1 MIIYSKYPREWF
13 LSPTDEVPNNL
24 ERSFENNYFND
35 EMSIWPQSLKK
46 ESEIQNEP
54 SSFNPPDEESFKNF
68 NLTEMVLDEDEE
80 PNEAYNEEIP
90 KIKQNQKKNIF
101 KTEKVV
107 NGLPNPRKDGF
118 MKFIRKII
126 HKDYISYLNEAI
138 DESDLPKE
146 FKKRNRKI
154 HVPNS
159 KEFTQKVNND
169 SLFYV
174 LKKPMSTILC
184 IGKEEKTGRNQKNN
198 FKNIEDIKASYQQNP
213 TEKVGKIISLFNMT
227 YKEVI
232 EKFCESSELEEL
244 KKDKK
249 AKFFDEEFVRQKK
262 YSLLAKNGLIWFLES
277 LSPKKEENG
286 KMLRKKRYANH
297 Q

>member
-1 MIIYSKYPREWF
+1 MVPFSTP
-13 LSPTDEVPNNL
+13 LDEVPNNF
-24 ERSFENNYFND
+24 ERSFENNNFND

-80 PNEAYNEEIP
+80 LNEAYNEEIP
-90 KIKQNQKKNIF
+90 KIKQNQQKNIF
-101 KTEKVV
+101 KAEKVV
-107 NGLPNPRKDGF
+107 NVLPNPRIAGF

-154 HVPNS
+154 HVPNR

-198 FKNIEDIKASYQQNP
+198 LKNIEDIKASYQQNP
-213 TEKVGKIISLFNMT
+213 TEKVGKIIGLLKMT

-232 EKFCESSELEEL
+232 EKFSELSIFEEL
-244 KKDKK
+244 EKDKK
-249 AKFFDEEFVRQKK
+249 AKHFDEEFVRQKK
-262 YSLLAKNGLIWFLES
+262 YSLLAKNGLIRFLES

>member
-1 MIIYSKYPREWF
+1 MIFYSKYPRECF
-13 LSPTDEVPNNL
+13 LSPTDEVPNKF
-24 ERSFENNYFND
+24 ERSFENNFFND

-68 NLTEMVLDEDEE
+68 NLTEMVLDEDKE

-159 KEFTQKVNND
+159 K
-169 SLFYV
+169 
-174 LKKPMSTILC
+174 
-184 IGKEEKTGRNQKNN
+184 
-198 FKNIEDIKASYQQNP
+198 
-213 TEKVGKIISLFNMT
+213 KI
-227 YKEVI
+227 Y
-232 EKFCESSELEEL
+232 
-244 KKDKK
+244 
-249 AKFFDEEFVRQKK
+249 
-262 YSLLAKNGLIWFLES
+262 
-277 LSPKKEENG
+277 PKS
-286 KMLRKKRYANH
+286 
-297 Q
+297 

>member
-1 MIIYSKYPREWF
+1 MIIYSKYPRECF
-13 LSPTDEVPNNL
+13 LSPTDEVPNNF

-68 NLTEMVLDEDEE
+68 NLTEMVLDDDEE

-90 KIKQNQKKNIF
+90 KINQNQKKNIF
-101 KTEKVV
+101 KTEKES
-107 NGLPNPRKDGF
+107 NDPRIDRF

-154 HVPNS
+154 HVPNR

-213 TEKVGKIISLFNMT
+213 TEKVGKIIGLLKMT

-232 EKFCESSELEEL
+232 EKFSELSIFEEL
-244 KKDKK
+244 EKDKK
-249 AKFFDEEFVRQKK
+249 AKHFDEEFVRQKK
-262 YSLLAKNGLIWFLES
+262 YSLLAKNGLIRFLES

-286 KMLRKKRYANH
+286 TMLEKIC
-297 Q
+297 

>member
-13 LSPTDEVPNNL
+13 LSPTDEVPNKF

-198 FKNIEDIKASYQQNP
+198 FKNIENI
-213 TEKVGKIISLFNMT
+213 
-227 YKEVI
+227 
-232 EKFCESSELEEL
+232 
-244 KKDKK
+244 
-249 AKFFDEEFVRQKK
+249 
-262 YSLLAKNGLIWFLES
+262 
-277 LSPKKEENG
+277 
-286 KMLRKKRYANH
+286 
-297 Q
+297 

>member
-1 MIIYSKYPREWF
+1 MIFYSKYPRECF
-13 LSPTDEVPNNL
+13 LSPTDEVPNKF
-24 ERSFENNYFND
+24 ERSFENNFFND

-90 KIKQNQKKNIF
+90 KIKQNQQKNIF
-101 KTEKVV
+101 KVEKES
-107 NGLPNPRKDGF
+107 NDPRIDRF

-154 HVPNS
+154 HVPNR

-198 FKNIEDIKASYQQNP
+198 FKNIEAIKASYQQNP
-213 TEKVGKIISLFNMT
+213 TEKVGKIIGLLKMT

-232 EKFCESSELEEL
+232 EKFCGLSELEEL

-262 YSLLAKNGLIWFLES
+262 YSLLAKNGLIQFLES

>member
-1 MIIYSKYPREWF
+1 MIFYSKYPRECF
-13 LSPTDEVPNNL
+13 LSPTNEVPNNF
-24 ERSFENNYFND
+24 ERSFEFENNFFND

-54 SSFNPPDEESFKNF
+54 SSFNLPDEESFKNF

-90 KIKQNQKKNIF
+90 KIKQNQQKNIF
-101 KTEKVV
+101 KTEKKS
-107 NGLPNPRKDGF
+107 NDPRIDRF

-154 HVPNS
+154 HVPNR
-159 KEFTQKVNND
+159 KEFTQKVNYD
-169 SLFYV
+169 SLFND

-198 FKNIEDIKASYQQNP
+198 FKNIEAIKDFYQQNP
-213 TEKVGKIISLFNMT
+213 TEKVGKIIGLLKMT

-232 EKFCESSELEEL
+232 EKFSELNIFKEL
-244 KKDKK
+244 EKDEK
-249 AKFFDEEFVRQKK
+249 AKHFDEEFVRQKK
-262 YSLLAKNGLIWFLES
+262 YSLLAKNGLIRFLES

-286 KMLRKKRYANH
+286 TMLEKKRYANH

>member
-1 MIIYSKYPREWF
+1 MKKFQKY
-13 LSPTDEVPNNL
+13 
-24 ERSFENNYFND
+24 
-35 EMSIWPQSLKK
+35 
-46 ESEIQNEP
+46 
-54 SSFNPPDEESFKNF
+54 
-68 NLTEMVLDEDEE
+68 
-80 PNEAYNEEIP
+80 
-90 KIKQNQKKNIF
+90 
-101 KTEKVV
+101 
-107 NGLPNPRKDGF
+107 
-118 MKFIRKII
+118 

-154 HVPNS
+154 HVPNR

-213 TEKVGKIISLFNMT
+213 TEKVGKIIGLLKMT

-232 EKFCESSELEEL
+232 EKFSELSIFEEL
-244 KKDKK
+244 EKDKK
-249 AKFFDEEFVRQKK
+249 AKHFDEEFVRQKK
-262 YSLLAKNGLIWFLES
+262 YSLLAKNGLIRFLES

-286 KMLRKKRYANH
+286 TMLEKIC
-297 Q
+297 

>member
-1 MIIYSKYPREWF
+1 MIIYSKYPRECF
-13 LSPTDEVPNNL
+13 ISPTDEVPNNL

-54 SSFNPPDEESFKNF
+54 SSFNQPDEESFKNF

-198 FKNIEDIKASYQQNP
+198 FTNIEDIKDSYQQNP
-213 TEKVGKIISLFNMT
+213 TEKVGKIIGLLKMT

-232 EKFCESSELEEL
+232 KKFSELSIFEEL
-244 KKDKK
+244 EKDEK
-249 AKFFDEEFVRQKK
+249 AKHFDEEFVRQKK
-262 YSLLAKNGLIWFLES
+262 YSLLAKNGLIRFLES
-277 LSPKKEENG
+277 LSQ
-286 KMLRKKRYANH
+286 KKRRKWNNAGKEKIC
-297 Q
+297 